1 MPPFCKNDKIKLM
14 KKMKRKPAII
24 LAAVFLMPA
33 IFVCL
38 GAEENLKII
47 PARAEE
53 VVEDSA
59 DSESSTEEEKKKE
72 EKKEE
77 IDETEEDIDKY
88 ENREKKEIKQK
99 NELEQDLG
107 QIQNFIYYT
116 QKEINKT
123 EGLIGETEETISRKE
138 NELDSLNKKSE
149 IQKKLLGQLIR
160 ETYYS
165 RKEPSIG
172 IFLGEKKFSQMLGNV
187 DYLNNLQEKII
198 LLIGNVKKS
207 KEKISGEKEELK
219 EIKSDHQQLLN
230 VKSDQQEALV
240 GDKVQTQ
247 SRINEK
253 AATIQQ
259 LQSKISKLKSSL
271 SKLLGKNYDAKD
283 IKDAA
288 KFASRV
294 TGVRKDFI
302 MGMLVVE
309 SDLGRYTGGCTY
321 KASRMSSYRKK
332 IFKDICEELDYNY
345 KKMKVSCP
353 PSGYSGT
360 GGAMGVAQFMPDT
373 WMGYESSIASVT
385 GHDPPDPWNL
395 TDGVAAMAL
404 KLAKVPGVTSHKKS
418 AEKNAAK
425 LYLSGTTSSKYDWY
439 GERVLYWADNYKK
452 LLD

>member
-1 MPPFCKNDKIKLM
+1 M
-14 KKMKRKPAII
+14 KKMERKSAII
-24 LAAVFLMPA
+24 LASVLLALAVFIYLNA
-33 IFVCL
+33 K
-38 GAEENLKII
+38 ENLKII
-47 PARAEE
+47 PARAQEA
-53 VVEDSA
+53 VENFG
-59 DSESSTEEEKKKE
+59 DSESSAEEEK
-72 EKKEE
+72 KKEE
-77 IDETEEDIDKY
+77 IDETEEEI
-88 ENREKKEIKQK
+88 EEVEEKKEEIMEEKK
-99 NELEQDLG
+99 ELEQDLG

-116 QKEINKT
+116 QKEINKI
-123 EGLIGETEETISRKE
+123 ESLIGETEETISRKE
-138 NELDSLNKKSE
+138 SELDYLNKKSA

-165 RKEPSIG
+165 QKEPFIG
-172 IFLGEKKFSQMLGNV
+172 IFLGERKFSPMLGNI

-198 LLIGNVKKS
+198 FLIGNVKKS

-219 EIKSDHQQLLN
+219 EIKSDHQKLLN
-230 VKSDQQEALV
+230 VKSDQQEALA
-240 GDKVQTQ
+240 GDKIQTQ
-247 SRINEK
+247 SKINEK

-259 LQSKISKLKSSL
+259 LQSKISKLKSGL
-271 SKLLGKNYDAKD
+271 SKLLGKSYNAKD

-288 KFASRV
+288 KFASRA
-294 TGVRKDFI
+294 TGVRKNFL

-332 IFKDICEELDYNY
+332 IFKDICEDLDYNY

-373 WMGYESSIASVT
+373 WAGYEKSIAAVT
-385 GHDPPDPWNL
+385 GHNPPDPWNL
-395 TDGVAAMAL
+395 TDGVTAMAL

-418 AEKNAAK
+418 AEKKAAK

>member
-1 MPPFCKNDKIKLM
+1 M
-14 KKMKRKPAII
+14 KKMKRKSAII
-24 LAAVFLMPA
+24 LTSVLLTLVVFIYLN
-33 IFVCL
+33 VK
-38 GAEENLKII
+38 ENLKII

-53 VVEDSA
+53 AVENFS
-59 DSESSTEEEKKKE
+59 DSESSTEKEKNEKK
-72 EKKEE
+72 
-77 IDETEEDIDKY
+77 IDETEEEIEEVEEEK
-88 ENREKKEIKQK
+88 EEVMEEKK
-99 NELEQDLG
+99 ELEQDLG

-123 EGLIGETEETISRKE
+123 ESLIGETEETISRKE
-138 NELDSLNKKSE
+138 SELDFLNKKNA

-165 RKEPSIG
+165 KREPSIG
-172 IFLGEKKFSQMLGNV
+172 IFLGERKFSQMLGNI
-187 DYLNNLQEKII
+187 DYLNNLQERII
-198 LLIGNVKKS
+198 FLIGNVKKS

-219 EIKSDHQQLLN
+219 KIKSDHQQLLN
-230 VKSDQQEALV
+230 VKSDQQEALA
-240 GDKVQTQ
+240 GDKIQTQ
-247 SRINEK
+247 SKINEK

-288 KFASRV
+288 RFASKA

-332 IFKDICEELDYNY
+332 IFKDICEDLDYNY

-353 PSGYSGT
+353 PSKYSGT

-373 WMGYESSIASVT
+373 WAGYESSIVSVT
-385 GHDPPDPWNL
+385 GHNPPDPWNL
-395 TDGVAAMAL
+395 TDGVTAMAL
-404 KLAKVPGVTSHKKS
+404 KLAKVPGVTKHKKS

-439 GERVLYWADNYKK
+439 GERVLYWAENYKK

>member
-1 MPPFCKNDKIKLM
+1 
-14 KKMKRKPAII
+14 MKRKSAII
-24 LAAVFLMPA
+24 LTSVLLTLVVFIYLN
-33 IFVCL
+33 VK
-38 GAEENLKII
+38 ENLKII

-53 VVEDSA
+53 AVENFS
-59 DSESSTEEEKKKE
+59 DSESSTEKEKNEKK
-72 EKKEE
+72 
-77 IDETEEDIDKY
+77 IDETEEEIEEVEEEK
-88 ENREKKEIKQK
+88 EEVMEEKK
-99 NELEQDLG
+99 ELEQDLG

-123 EGLIGETEETISRKE
+123 ESLIGETEETISRKE
-138 NELDSLNKKSE
+138 SELDFLNKKNA

-165 RKEPSIG
+165 KREPSIG
-172 IFLGEKKFSQMLGNV
+172 IFLGERKFSQMLGNI
-187 DYLNNLQEKII
+187 DYLNNLQERII
-198 LLIGNVKKS
+198 FLIGNVKKS

-219 EIKSDHQQLLN
+219 KIKSDHQQLLN
-230 VKSDQQEALV
+230 VKSDQQEALA
-240 GDKVQTQ
+240 GDKIQTQ
-247 SRINEK
+247 SKINEK

-288 KFASRV
+288 RFASKA

-332 IFKDICEELDYNY
+332 IFKDICEDLDYNY

-353 PSGYSGT
+353 PSKYSGT

-373 WMGYESSIASVT
+373 WAGYESSIVSVT
-385 GHDPPDPWNL
+385 GHNPPDPWNL
-395 TDGVAAMAL
+395 TDGVTAMAL
-404 KLAKVPGVTSHKKS
+404 KLAKVPGVTKHKKS

-439 GERVLYWADNYKK
+439 GERVLYWAENYKK

>member
-1 MPPFCKNDKIKLM
+1 M
-14 KKMKRKPAII
+14 KKMKQKSVAV
-24 LAAVFLMPA
+24 LMTAFLMLAVFG
-33 IFVCL
+33 CL
-38 GAEENLKII
+38 VAKENLKFI

-53 VVEDSA
+53 AVEDSD
-59 DSESSTEEEKKKE
+59 DSESSAEEEKKE
-72 EKKEE
+72 EE
-77 IDETEEDIDKY
+77 IDETEEDIEKT
-88 ENREKKEIKQK
+88 EKKLKKEKEQ
-99 NELEQDLG
+99 ESEFRQDLG

-123 EGLIGETEETISRKE
+123 EGVIDETEETISRKE
-138 NELDSLNKKSE
+138 NELDFLNKKSE
-149 IQKKLLGQLIR
+149 IQKKLLGKLIR
-160 ETYYS
+160 EMYYS
-165 RKEPSIG
+165 KTDSPIG
-172 IFLGEKKFSQMLGNV
+172 VFLGESKFSQMLGNI

-198 LLIGNVKKS
+198 FLIGDIKKS
-207 KEKISGEKEELK
+207 KEKISGEKKELK
-219 EIKSDHQQLLN
+219 EIKDDQQQLLS

-240 GDKVQTQ
+240 GDKIQTQ

-253 AATIQQ
+253 VATIQQ

-271 SKLLGKNYDAKD
+271 SKLLGKSYDAKD

-288 KFASRV
+288 KFASWA
-294 TGVRKDFI
+294 TGTRKNFL

-321 KASRMSSYRKK
+321 KASRMSSSRKK
-332 IFKDICEELDYNY
+332 IFKDICEDLDYNY

-395 TDGVAAMAL
+395 TDGVTAMAL

-439 GERVLYWADNYKK
+439 GERVLYWADNYEK